1 MVCIPFVVSLNSSG
15 SFPDVREFQRS
26 RSNMRIAAVQM
37 DVSIGQPEANLAAML
52 AKLQEAAV
60 AGAKLICF
68 PECALTGYCFDS
80 VAEALPFAQTLPGP
94 ATERF
99 AQVCGDLDVFVVF
112 GLLEKDGDRLFNAAA
127 LVGPHGLIGSYRK
140 VHLPYLG
147 IDMRTTYGDRPFAV
161 FDAGGVKVGLL
172 ICYDAAFPEASR
184 ALALLGADLIVL
196 PTNWPPG
203 AECVADFTINS
214 RAMEN
219 AVYFL
224 AVNRVGEERGFPF
237 IGRSR
242 ICEPSGC
249 TLASTGSTA
258 PTILFA
264 DIDPARS
271 RNKRVTRVP
280 GKHAIDR
287 LADRRPEM
295 YSLLTQL
302 HSRPTPR
309 DDAQRT
315 E

>member
-1 MVCIPFVVSLNSSG
+1 
-15 SFPDVREFQRS
+15 
-26 RSNMRIAAVQM
+26 MRIAAVQM

-52 AKLQEAAV
+52 AKLKEAA
-60 AGAKLICF
+60 AGGAKLICF

-80 VAEALPFAQTLPGP
+80 VAEAMPFAQTLPGA

-99 AQVCGDLDVFVVF
+99 AQACRELDVFAVF

-127 LVGPHGLIGSYRK
+127 LVGPNGLIGSYRK

-147 IDMRTTYGDRPFAV
+147 IDMRTNYGDRPFAI
-161 FDAGGVKVGLL
+161 FEAGGVRIGLL
-172 ICYDAAFPEASR
+172 ICYDAAFPEATR
-184 ALALLGADLIVL
+184 ALALQGADLIVL

-224 AVNRVGEERGFPF
+224 AVNRVGEERGFRF

-249 TLASTGSTA
+249 TLVSTNSLDA
-258 PTILFA
+258 AILFA
-264 DIDPARS
+264 DIDPAQS

-295 YSLLTQL
+295 YVSLTQPHSLL
-302 HSRPTPR
+302 TPR
-309 DDAQRT
+309 DDANRAK
-315 E
+315 

>member
-1 MVCIPFVVSLNSSG
+1 
-15 SFPDVREFQRS
+15 
-26 RSNMRIAAVQM
+26 MRIAAVQM
-37 DVSIGQPEANLAAML
+37 DVSIGQPETNLVSML
-52 AKLQEAAV
+52 AKLKEAAA

-68 PECALTGYCFDS
+68 PECALTGYCFES
-80 VAEALPFAQTLPGP
+80 VAEALPFAQALPGP
-94 ATERF
+94 ATDEF
-99 AQVCGDLDVFVVF
+99 AKACRELDVFAVF

-127 LVGPHGLIGSYRK
+127 LVGPSGLIGSYRK
-140 VHLPYLG
+140 VHLPFLG
-147 IDMRTTYGDRPFAV
+147 IDMRTSYGERPFAV
-161 FDAGGVKVGLL
+161 FEAGGVKVGML

-184 ALALLGADLIVL
+184 SLALLGADVIVL

-203 AECVADFTINS
+203 AECVAEHTLNT

-224 AVNRVGEERGFPF
+224 AVDRVGEERGFRF

-242 ICEPSGC
+242 ICGPSGC
-249 TLASTGSTA
+249 TLASTESDQ

-264 DIDPARS
+264 DIDTALS

-295 YSLLTQL
+295 YEALTKPHSLK
-302 HSRPTPR
+302 TPR
-309 DDAQRT
+309 DDASGK
-315 E
+315 

>member
-1 MVCIPFVVSLNSSG
+1 
-15 SFPDVREFQRS
+15 
-26 RSNMRIAAVQM
+26 M
-37 DVSIGQPEANLAAML
+37 DVTLGQPEANLQAML
-52 AKLQEAAV
+52 ARLKETAA
-60 AGAKLICF
+60 AGATLTVF

-80 VAEALPFAQTLPGP
+80 VADALPFAQTLPGS
-94 ATERF
+94 ATERLANACRDLGVF
-99 AQVCGDLDVFVVF
+99 AVF

-127 LVGPHGLIGSYRK
+127 LVGPSGLIGTYRK

-147 IDMRTTYGDRPFAV
+147 IDMKTTYGDRPFRV
-161 FDAGGVKVGLL
+161 FEVGGVKIGML

-184 ALALLGADLIVL
+184 SLALLGADVIVL

-219 AVYFL
+219 AVYFM
-224 AVNRVGEERGFPF
+224 AVNRVGEERGFQF

-242 ICEPSGC
+242 ICGPSGC
-249 TLASTGSTA
+249 TLASTESTQ
-258 PTILFA
+258 PTVLYA
-264 DIDPARS
+264 DIDPQQS

-295 YSLLTQL
+295 YGLLTKP
-302 HSRPTPR
+302 HSLPTPR
-309 DDAQRT
+309 DDAR
-315 E
+315 

>member
-1 MVCIPFVVSLNSSG
+1 
-15 SFPDVREFQRS
+15 
-26 RSNMRIAAVQM
+26 
-37 DVSIGQPEANLAAML
+37 QPEANLQTML
-52 AKLQEAAV
+52 AKLKETAA
-60 AGAKLICF
+60 AGATLTVF

-99 AQVCGDLDVFVVF
+99 ANACRDLDVFAVF
-112 GLLEKDGDRLFNAAA
+112 GLLEKNGDRLFNAAA
-127 LVGPHGLIGSYRK
+127 LVGPSGLIGTYRK

-147 IDMRTTYGDRPFAV
+147 IDMKTTYGDRPFRV
-161 FDAGGVKVGLL
+161 FEVGGVKIGML

-184 ALALLGADLIVL
+184 SLALLGADVIVL

-219 AVYFL
+219 AVYFM
-224 AVNRVGEERGFPF
+224 AVNRVGEERGFQF

-242 ICEPSGC
+242 ICGPSGC
-249 TLASTGSTA
+249 TLASTESTQ
-258 PTILFA
+258 PTVLYA
-264 DIDPARS
+264 DIDPQQS

-295 YSLLTQL
+295 YGVLTKPHSL
-302 HSRPTPR
+302 PTPR
-309 DDAQRT
+309 DDAR
-315 E
+315 

>member
-1 MVCIPFVVSLNSSG
+1 
-15 SFPDVREFQRS
+15 
-26 RSNMRIAAVQM
+26 MRVAGVQM
-37 DVSIGQPEANLAAML
+37 DVTLGQPEANLSAML
-52 AKLQEAAV
+52 TKLKETAA
-60 AGAKLICF
+60 AGATLSVF

-80 VAEALPFAQTLPGP
+80 VAEAMPFAQTLPGN

-99 AQVCGDLDVFVVF
+99 TNACRELCVFSVF

-127 LVGPHGLIGSYRK
+127 LVGPNGLIGTYRK

-147 IDMRTTYGDRPFAV
+147 IDMRTNYGDQSFAV
-161 FDAGGVKVGLL
+161 FDVGEAKVGML

-184 ALALLGADLIVL
+184 SLALLGADLIVL

-203 AECVADFTINS
+203 AECVAEHTLNT

-219 AVYFL
+219 AVHFM
-224 AVNRVGEERGFPF
+224 AVNRVGEERGFRF

-242 ICEPSGC
+242 ICGPSGC
-249 TLASTGSTA
+249 TLASTESTE
-258 PTILFA
+258 PTILYA
-264 DIDPARS
+264 DIDPTQS

-295 YSLLTQL
+295 YGILTQP
-302 HSRPTPR
+302 HSLCTPR
-309 DDAQRT
+309 DDAQRSD
-315 E
+315 

>member
-1 MVCIPFVVSLNSSG
+1 M
-15 SFPDVREFQRS
+15 
-26 RSNMRIAAVQM
+26 MRIAAVQM
-37 DVSIGQPEANLAAML
+37 DVAIGKPEANLATML
-52 AKLQEAAV
+52 GKLQEAA
-60 AGAKLICF
+60 ANGAKLICF

-80 VAEALPFAQTLPGP
+80 VAEAMPFAQTLPGP
-94 ATERF
+94 ATARF
-99 AQVCGDLDVFVVF
+99 AQVCGDLDVFVIF
-112 GLLEKDGDRLFNAAA
+112 GLLEKEGDRLFNATA
-127 LVGPHGLIGSYRK
+127 LVGPKGLIGTYRK

-161 FDAGGVKVGLL
+161 FEADGVKIGML

-224 AVNRVGEERGFPF
+224 AVNRVGLERGFQF

-249 TLASTGSTA
+249 TLASTSSTS
-258 PTILFA
+258 PMILFA
-264 DIDPARS
+264 DIDPAQA

-287 LADRRPEM
+287 LSDRRPEM
-295 YSLLTQL
+295 YELLTKP
-302 HSRPTPR
+302 HSLPRPR
-309 DDAQRT
+309 DDANRT
-315 E
+315 A

>member
-1 MVCIPFVVSLNSSG
+1 
-15 SFPDVREFQRS
+15 
-26 RSNMRIAAVQM
+26 MRIAAVQM
-37 DVSIGQPEANLAAML
+37 DVSIGQPAANMAAML
-52 AKLQEAAV
+52 TKLQEAA
-60 AGAKLICF
+60 ASGAKLVCF

-80 VAEALPFAQTLPGP
+80 VEAAMPFAQTLPGP
-94 ATERF
+94 ATEQF
-99 AQVCGDLDVFVVF
+99 ARACRELDVFAVF
-112 GLLEKDGDRLFNAAA
+112 GLLEQDGNRLFNAVA
-127 LVGPHGLIGSYRK
+127 LVGPNGLIGSYRK

-161 FDAGGVKVGLL
+161 FEADGVKIGLL

-224 AVNRVGEERGFPF
+224 AVNRVGMERGFQF

-242 ICEPSGC
+242 ICGPSGC
-249 TLASTGSTA
+249 TLASTSSLE
-258 PTILFA
+258 PTILLA
-264 DIDPARS
+264 DIDPAQS

-295 YSLLTQL
+295 YELLTQP
-302 HSRPTPR
+302 HSLPTPR
-309 DDAQRT
+309 DDANRS
-315 E
+315 